1 MRTNHTSFL
10 VSPLSPYFKHLPR
23 ETRLAIRD
31 ALCHPAKPRTK
42 ETRTPWD
49 LDAVI
54 SDAFSTDDPY
64 GDAQYLTSNTVDPDF
79 DLDGSAE
86 FNDSAESD
94 ELDGL
99 TIVDP
104 GQGNIRRWLKGYD
117 VL

>member
-1 MRTNHTSFL
+1 MRANHTSFL

-31 ALCHPAKPRTK
+31 ALCHPAKPKT
-42 ETRTPWD
+42 EQSRTPWD
-49 LDAVI
+49 LDATI
-54 SDAFSTDDPY
+54 SDAFSTADPCDDSAY
-64 GDAQYLTSNTVDPDF
+64 YCTNTVDPGF

-86 FNDSAESD
+86 FNDSDGSD
-94 ELDGL
+94 ELSGL